1 MGPWYVSTAPP
12 TEQSV
17 KQRDDQPD
25 TPRTVQDSQPSGASS
40 ADQESGASSTSRYLL
55 AMHDA
60 VRHPSGGGVK
70 IPPHSTQVAS
80 GDSLFNMGTPC
91 LLWGLII

>member
-12 TEQSV
+12 TKESV

-25 TPRTVQDSQPSGASS
+25 TPRTVQVSQPIGAGS

-60 VRHPSGGGVK
+60 VRHPSGGGGK
-70 IPPHSTQVAS
+70 NTTTLHTS
-80 GDSLFNMGTPC
+80 G
-91 LLWGLII
+91 